1 MEVFKMSKDR
11 LRSLQVKEGLQ
22 RAPHR
27 SLLRATGVQ
36 DKDFSKPFIGIANS
50 FTEVVP
56 GHVHLN
62 EFAKIIKQAVREA
75 GGVPFEFNTMAICDG
90 IAMGHSGMK
99 YSLPSRELIAD
110 TVESMV
116 EAHQFDG
123 LICIPN
129 CDKVVPG
136 MLMAAARL
144 DIPTIFCSGGPMPA
158 GQSGGRAVD
167 LISVFEGVAALKE
180 GKITEDELVELEK
193 TGCPSCGSC
202 SGMFTANSM
211 NTFTESLG
219 LGLPGNGTALAK
231 SRDREALGREAGS
244 QIIRLVNENMTARNF
259 LSAAAFDNAFAVGV
273 AMGCSTNML
282 LHGLAIAAEA
292 GIEYSLQKINEISER
307 TPTLCKVA
315 PSSDYHMEDVG
326 GAGGVSTVIKELL
339 KAELLN
345 ADTPSVSNKKCKE
358 IGEWALDPDGE
369 VIRSLDNPYS
379 DQGGLRVLFGNL
391 APNGAAVKSAAVDEK
406 MWVHEGPARVFD
418 CEEDANQAILNHD
431 VEPGSVIVIRFEGPA
446 GGPGMREMLAPT
458 ANLMG
463 SGLGDSTAL
472 LTDGRFSGGSRGPC
486 IGHIAPEAAHE
497 GPIGKLRDGDII
509 SINLYEKTLEVKDDS
524 FLEREQASQ
533 PHRDLLSRSYLARY
547 RVLVDSADKGAVLKN
562 PEICKMPD

>member
-1 MEVFKMSKDR
+1 M
-11 LRSLQVKEGLQ
+11 RSLQVKSGVQ

-27 SLLRATGVQ
+27 SLLRAVGVT
-36 DKDFSKPFIGIANS
+36 DKDFKKPFIGIANS

-62 EFAKIIKQAVREA
+62 EFAKIIKDAVREA
-75 GGVPFEFNTMAICDG
+75 GGVPFEFNAIAICDG

-144 DIPTIFCSGGPMPA
+144 DVPTIFCSGGPMAA
-158 GQSGGRAVD
+158 GKTSSGQTVD

-180 GKITEDELVELEK
+180 GDITEDELVELEK

-231 SRDREALGREAGS
+231 SRDREALGREAGA
-244 QIIRLVNENMTARNF
+244 QIIRLVHEGITAREF
-259 LSAAAFDNAFAVGV
+259 LSEEAFDNAFAVGM

-282 LHGLAIAAEA
+282 LHGLAVATEA
-292 GIEYSLQKINEISER
+292 GLDYSLEKINNIAEK
-307 TPTLCKVA
+307 TPTLCKVS
-315 PSSDYHMEDVG
+315 PSSSYHMEDVG
-326 GAGGVSTVIKELL
+326 RAGGISTVIKELL
-339 KAELLN
+339 KAKLLN
-345 ADTPSVSNKKCKE
+345 PDTPSVSNKTAAE

-369 VIRSLDNPYS
+369 VIRSLNNPYS
-379 DQGGLRVLFGNL
+379 GQGGLRVLFGNL
-391 APNGAAVKSAAVDEK
+391 APCGAVVKSAAVDEG
-406 MWVHEGPARVFD
+406 MWVHEGPARIFD

-431 VEPGSVIVIRFEGPA
+431 VTPGSVIVIRFEGPC

-486 IGHIAPEAAHE
+486 IGHIAPEAAHG
-497 GPIGKLRDGDII
+497 GPIAKLRDGDII
-509 SINLYEKTLEVKDDS
+509 SINLHEKTLEVKNED
-524 FLEREQASQ
+524 F
-533 PHRDLLSRSYLARY
+533 LSRSPAEQPARKLLNRSYLGRY
-547 RVLVDSADKGAVLKN
+547 RSLVDSADKGAVLKQ
-562 PEICKMPD
+562 PEM

>member
-1 MEVFKMSKDR
+1 MSKDK
-11 LRSLQVKEGLQ
+11 LRSLQVKEGTQ
-22 RAPHR
+22 RAPQR
-27 SLLRATGVQ
+27 SLLRAVGVE

-62 EFAKIIKQAVREA
+62 KFAELIKEAVREA
-75 GGVPFEFNTMAICDG
+75 GGVPFEFNAIAICDG

-110 TVESMV
+110 TMESMV

-144 DIPTIFCSGGPMPA
+144 DVPTVFCSGGPMPA
-158 GQSGGRAVD
+158 GKTSEGEAVD

-180 GKITEDELVELEK
+180 GEITEDELVELEK

-219 LGLPGNGTALAK
+219 LGLPGNGTALAE
-231 SRDREALGREAGS
+231 SRDREALGREAGA
-244 QIIRLVNENMTARNF
+244 QIIRLVKDGKTARDF
-259 LSAAAFDNAFAVGV
+259 LSEKAFDNAFAVGL

-282 LHGLAIAAEA
+282 LHGLAVATEA
-292 GIEYSLQKINEISER
+292 GLDYSLEKVNRIAEK
-307 TPTLCKVA
+307 TPTLCKVS
-315 PSSDYHMEDVG
+315 PSSNYHMGDVDRV
-326 GAGGVSTVIKELL
+326 GGVSTVLKELL
-339 KAELLN
+339 KADLLN
-345 ADTPSVSNKKCKE
+345 PDTSSVSGKNTAE
-358 IGEWALDPDGE
+358 IAEWAREPDNE
-369 VIRSLDNPYS
+369 VIRRLENSYS
-379 DQGGLRVLFGNL
+379 EQGGLRVLFGNL
-391 APNGAAVKSAAVDEK
+391 APRGAAVKSAAVDEN
-406 MWVHEGPARVFD
+406 MWIHEGPARVFD
-418 CEEDANQAILNHD
+418 SEEAANEAILNHD
-431 VEPGSVIVIRFEGPA
+431 VEPGSVIVIRFEGPC

-486 IGHIAPEAAHE
+486 IGHITPEAAHE
-497 GPIGKLRDGDII
+497 GPISKLRDGDIV
-509 SINLYEKTLEVKDDS
+509 SINLYEKTLEVKNED
-524 FLEREQASQ
+524 FLNREPAPQPERK
-533 PHRDLLSRSYLARY
+533 LLNRSYLGRY
-547 RVLVDSADKGAVLKN
+547 RALVASADKGAVLKQ
-562 PEICKMPD
+562 PEM